1 MTVKVTRFEDA
12 QQYSAPGHTDT
23 VHTMWMQHKNMGNE
37 APYWVGCSYYL
48 PGSKAEWGA
57 SPLDKIYIV
66 LEGELT
72 IRLEDESVK
81 LGPMD
86 SIFIGPDE
94 SREVVNETNRVVT
107 MLVVMPY
114 PPEND
119 YER

>member
-1 MTVKVTRFEDA
+1 MKVTRLEDA
-12 QQYSAPGHTDT
+12 VKYSPPKHTSNC
-23 VHTMWMQHKNMGNE
+23 HAMHLQHKNLGCE

-48 PGSKAEWGA
+48 PGAKAEWDA

-72 IRLEDESVK
+72 MAFEDQEVK

-86 SIFIGPDE
+86 SIFIGPNE
-94 SREVVNETNRVVT
+94 NREVRNDSNSVAT

-114 PPEND
+114 PPQQE
-119 YER
+119 

>member
-1 MTVKVTRFEDA
+1 
-12 QQYSAPGHTDT
+12 
-23 VHTMWMQHKNMGNE
+23 MWLQHKSMGCE

-48 PGSKAEWGA
+48 PGAKAEWDA

-72 IRLEDESVK
+72 VEFEGETVK

-86 SIFIGPDE
+86 SIFIGPNE
-94 SREVVNETNRVVT
+94 NREVRNETNSVAT

-114 PPEND
+114 PLE
-119 YER
+119 

>member
-1 MTVKVTRFEDA
+1 MKVTRLEEA
-12 QQYSAPGHTDT
+12 TKYSPPKHVDCHA
-23 VHTMWMQHKNMGNE
+23 MWLQHKSMGCD

-48 PGSKAEWGA
+48 PGAKAEWDA

-72 IRLEDESVK
+72 MAFEDQEVK

-86 SIFIGPDE
+86 SIFIGPNE
-94 SREVVNETNRVVT
+94 NREVRNDTNSVAT

-114 PPEND
+114 PPE
-119 YER
+119 